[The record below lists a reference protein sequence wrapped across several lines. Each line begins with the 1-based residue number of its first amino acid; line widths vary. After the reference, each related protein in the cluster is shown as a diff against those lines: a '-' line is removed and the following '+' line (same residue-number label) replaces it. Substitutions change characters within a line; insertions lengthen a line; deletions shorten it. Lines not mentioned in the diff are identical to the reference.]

1 MAEARHETATP
12 SPTAN
17 GTTSFWTNLFRCFA
31 IALIDPRKLLA
42 AALGIIVVSL
52 GWFVLSC
59 IFHYQDPTRSDQ
71 TYQPEAMKKTLGAKK
86 PNGEDYTNDEYIE
99 KGIEQHGRD
108 HDRWL
113 VINDLAGPRGKLST
127 MPWNEFR
134 GENPFLFV
142 SRISSQPSATWVP
155 SLGDYLL
162 KQIPVLTEPL
172 QKLLIPVIRMLD
184 PNASFGTRLY
194 LLLCLAWSLA
204 VWAFFAGIITRL
216 AAVQLSGK
224 ERSTLMQAVKFVCS
238 RYLSY
243 ILSPIV
249 PLGVIAAIVL
259 GLFLYG
265 LIALIPLVG
274 DIVFYGLLF
283 PVILVGGIA
292 MAFVVLGL
300 AGYPL
305 MYCTIS
311 SEGSD
316 TFDAVSRSY
325 NYVFQA
331 PWTYIWYSFCALL
344 YGAAITFVVIFVG
357 CLTVVMGKWA
367 IGSAAG
373 VTTIESRRPD
383 YLFAYAPESLGWKE
397 LLLKGSPLAVK
408 QDKEGTKL
416 VDVSE
421 TSAKEYRDSMTWG
434 NYAAAGMASFWM
446 VFVFLLMIGFG
457 YSYFWTAY
465 TMVYLQMRK
474 KLDDVEVDDVYVDD
488 LTAPLTQ
495 AASAAPLPAPPPA
508 STPPAGGVSLPMV
521 AADTPKPSPVVPP
534 TVPPVVLPTV
544 PPVVS
549 PTVPPVVSPTVPP
562 VVPPVVPP
570 ATPPVPPVAD

>member
-1 MAEARHETATP
+1 MAEARYETTTP
-12 SPTAN
+12 LPRAA

-42 AALGIIVVSL
+42 AALGIVAVSL

-59 IFHYQDPTRSDQ
+59 IFYYQEPTKND
-71 TYQPEAMKKTLGAKK
+71 EAYSKATMQKALGAKK
-86 PNGEDYTNDEYIE
+86 TNGEDYTEDDYTQ
-99 KGIEQHGRD
+99 KGKDLQERD
-108 HDRWL
+108 FDRWL

-155 SLGDYLL
+155 NLGDYLL
-162 KQIPVLTEPL
+162 RQIPVLTEPL

-194 LLLCLAWSLA
+194 LLLCLAWSIA
-204 VWAFFAGIITRL
+204 VWAFFGGIITRL

-224 ERSTLMQAVKFVCS
+224 ERSSLMQAVKFVSS

-259 GLFLYG
+259 GLFVYG

-274 DIVFYGLLF
+274 DLVFYGLLF
-283 PVILVGGIA
+283 PVILVGGVA

-331 PWTYIWYSFCALL
+331 PLTYLWYSFCALL

-373 VTTIESRRPD
+373 VTTVESRRPD
-383 YLFAYAPESLGWKE
+383 YLFVFAPESLGWKE

-416 VDVSE
+416 VNVSE

-488 LTAPLTQ
+488 LTAPVTQ
-495 AASAAPLPAPPPA
+495 AATAAPVPAPPA

-521 AADTPKPSPVVPP
+521 TADTPVVPAP
-534 TVPPVVLPTV
+534 PAVPPLAV
-544 PPVVS
+544 PPK
-549 PTVPPVVSPTVPP
+549 VPAF
-562 VVPPVVPP
+562 VPPVVPP
-570 ATPPVPPVAD
+570 ATPPVPPAAE

>member
-1 MAEARHETATP
+1 MAEARYETTTP
-12 SPTAN
+12 LPRAA
-17 GTTSFWTNLFRCFA
+17 GMTSFWTNLFRCFA

-42 AALGIIVVSL
+42 AALGIVAVSL

-59 IFHYQDPTRSDQ
+59 IFYYQKPTKND
-71 TYQPEAMKKTLGAKK
+71 EAYSKATMQKALGAKK
-86 PNGEDYTNDEYIE
+86 TNGEDYTEDDYTQ
-99 KGIEQHGRD
+99 KGKALQERD
-108 HDRWL
+108 YDRWL

-155 SLGDYLL
+155 NLGDYLL
-162 KQIPVLTEPL
+162 RQIPVLTEPL

-194 LLLCLAWSLA
+194 LLLCLAWSIA
-204 VWAFFAGIITRL
+204 VWAFFGGIITRL

-224 ERSTLMQAVKFVCS
+224 ERSSLMQAVKFVSS

-259 GLFLYG
+259 GLFVYG

-274 DIVFYGLLF
+274 DLVFYGLLF
-283 PVILVGGIA
+283 PVILVGGVA

-331 PWTYIWYSFCALL
+331 PLTYLWYSFCALL

-373 VTTIESRRPD
+373 VTTVESRRPD
-383 YLFAYAPESLGWKE
+383 YLFVFAPESLGWKE

-416 VDVSE
+416 VNVSE

-488 LTAPLTQ
+488 LTAPVTQ
-495 AASAAPLPAPPPA
+495 AATAAPVPAPPA

-521 AADTPKPSPVVPP
+521 TADTPVVPAPPAVPPLAVPPLAVPP
-534 TVPPVVLPTV
+534 TVPAF
-544 PPVVS
+544 
-549 PTVPPVVSPTVPP
+549 
-562 VVPPVVPP
+562 VPPVVPP
-570 ATPPVPPVAD
+570 ATPPVPPAAE

>member
-1 MAEARHETATP
+1 MAEARYETTTP
-12 SPTAN
+12 LPNAA

-42 AALGIIVVSL
+42 AALGIVAVSL

-59 IFHYQDPTRSDQ
+59 IFYYPEPTKND
-71 TYQPEAMKKTLGAKK
+71 EAYSKATMQKALGAKK
-86 PNGEDYTNDEYIE
+86 TNGEDYTEDDYTQ
-99 KGIEQHGRD
+99 KGKDLQERD
-108 HDRWL
+108 FDRWL

-155 SLGDYLL
+155 NLGDYLL
-162 KQIPVLTEPL
+162 RQIPVLTEPL

-194 LLLCLAWSLA
+194 LLLCLAWSIA
-204 VWAFFAGIITRL
+204 VWAFFGGIITRL

-224 ERSTLMQAVKFVCS
+224 ERSSLMQAVKFVSS

-259 GLFLYG
+259 GLFVYG

-274 DIVFYGLLF
+274 DLVFYGLLF
-283 PVILVGGIA
+283 PVILVGGVA

-331 PWTYIWYSFCALL
+331 PLTYLWYSFCALL

-373 VTTIESRRPD
+373 VTTVESRRPD
-383 YLFAYAPESLGWKE
+383 YLFVFAPESLGWKE

-408 QDKEGTKL
+408 QDMEGTKL

-488 LTAPLTQ
+488 LTAPVTQ
-495 AASAAPLPAPPPA
+495 AATAAPVPAPPA

-521 AADTPKPSPVVPP
+521 TADTPVVPATPPVPPLAVPPLAVPPLAVPP
-534 TVPPVVLPTV
+534 TVPA
-544 PPVVS
+544 
-549 PTVPPVVSPTVPP
+549 
-562 VVPPVVPP
+562 VVPPEVPP
-570 ATPPVPPVAD
+570 ATPPVPPTAE

>member
-1 MAEARHETATP
+1 MAEARYETTTP
-12 SPTAN
+12 LPNAA
-17 GTTSFWTNLFRCFA
+17 GKTSFWTNLFRCFA

-42 AALGIIVVSL
+42 AALGIVAVSL

-59 IFHYQDPTRSDQ
+59 IFYYPEPTKND
-71 TYQPEAMKKTLGAKK
+71 EAYSKATMQKALGAKK
-86 PNGEDYTNDEYIE
+86 NNGEDYTEDDYTQ
-99 KGIEQHGRD
+99 KGKDLQERD
-108 HDRWL
+108 FDRWL

-155 SLGDYLL
+155 NLGDYLL
-162 KQIPVLTEPL
+162 RQIPVLTEPL

-194 LLLCLAWSLA
+194 LLLCLAWSIA
-204 VWAFFAGIITRL
+204 VWAFFGGIITRL

-224 ERSTLMQAVKFVCS
+224 ERSSLMQAVKFVSS

-259 GLFLYG
+259 GLFVYG

-274 DIVFYGLLF
+274 DLVFYGLLF
-283 PVILVGGIA
+283 PVILVGGVA

-331 PWTYIWYSFCALL
+331 PLTYLWYSFCALL

-373 VTTIESRRPD
+373 VTTVESRRPD
-383 YLFAYAPESLGWKE
+383 YLFVFAPESLGWKE

-416 VDVSE
+416 VNVSE

-488 LTAPLTQ
+488 LTAPVTQ
-495 AASAAPLPAPPPA
+495 AATAAPMPAPPA

-521 AADTPKPSPVVPP
+521 TADTPVVPATPPVPPLAVPPLAVPP
-534 TVPPVVLPTV
+534 TVPA
-544 PPVVS
+544 
-549 PTVPPVVSPTVPP
+549 
-562 VVPPVVPP
+562 VVPPEVPP
-570 ATPPVPPVAD
+570 ATPPVLPAAE

>member
-1 MAEARHETATP
+1 MAEARYEAPTP
-12 SPTAN
+12 LPKAS
-17 GTTSFWTNLFRCFA
+17 GSSFWKNLFRCFA
-31 IALIDPRKLLA
+31 IALIDIRKLFA
-42 AALGIIVVSL
+42 AALGIVVVSL
-52 GWFVLSC
+52 GWFVLST
-59 IFHYQDPTRSDQ
+59 IFNYAEPTKSDDAYGKTTMQ
-71 TYQPEAMKKTLGAKK
+71 KALGPKKA
-86 PNGEDYTNDEYIE
+86 NGEDYTDDEYIQ
-99 KGIEQHGRD
+99 KGKELQERD
-108 HDRWL
+108 HERWV
-113 VINDLAGPRGKLST
+113 VINDLAGPGGKLRT

-134 GENPFLFV
+134 GENPFLFATKL
-142 SRISSQPSATWVP
+142 SSQPAATWVQ
-155 SLGDYLL
+155 SIGDYLL

-172 QKLLIPVIRMLD
+172 QKLLIPVIRMVD
-184 PNASFGTRLY
+184 PNASFGTRVY

-204 VWAFFAGIITRL
+204 VWAFFGGIITRL

-224 ERSTLMQAVKFVCS
+224 ERTTLMQAVKFVTS

-243 ILSPIV
+243 ILSPMV

-259 GLFLYG
+259 GLFVYG
-265 LIALIPLVG
+265 LIALIPLFG
-274 DIVFYGLLF
+274 DLVFYGLLF
-283 PVILVGGIA
+283 PIILVGGAA
-292 MAFVVLGL
+292 MAFIVLGL

-325 NYVFQA
+325 NYVFQS

-367 IGSAAG
+367 VGSAAG

-397 LLLKGSPLAVK
+397 LMLKGSPMAVR
-408 QDKEGTKL
+408 QNGTQ
-416 VDVSE
+416 VVEVSE

-434 NYAAAGMASFWM
+434 NHAAAGMASFWM
-446 VFVFLLMIGFG
+446 VVLFLLMIGFS

-465 TMVYLQMRK
+465 TMVYLQLRK

-488 LTAPLTQ
+488 LTAPVSPPPPPAVPLT
-495 AASAAPLPAPPPA
+495 PAPA
-508 STPPAGGVSLPMV
+508 STPPAGGVSL
-521 AADTPKPSPVVPP
+521 TVVPP
-534 TVPPVVLPTV
+534 P
-544 PPVVS
+544 
-549 PTVPPVVSPTVPP
+549 
-562 VVPPVVPP
+562 PP
-570 ATPPVPPVAD
+570 AV

>member
-1 MAEARHETATP
+1 MAEARYETTTP
-12 SPTAN
+12 LPRAA

-42 AALGIIVVSL
+42 AALGIVAVSL

-59 IFHYQDPTRSDQ
+59 IFYYPEPTKND
-71 TYQPEAMKKTLGAKK
+71 EAYSKATMRKALGAKK
-86 PNGEDYTNDEYIE
+86 TNGEDYTEDDYTQ
-99 KGIEQHGRD
+99 KGKDLQERD
-108 HDRWL
+108 FDRWL

-155 SLGDYLL
+155 NLGDYLL
-162 KQIPVLTEPL
+162 RQIPVLTEPL

-194 LLLCLAWSLA
+194 LLLCLAWSIA
-204 VWAFFAGIITRL
+204 VWAFFGGIITRL

-224 ERSTLMQAVKFVCS
+224 ERSTLMQAVKFVSS

-259 GLFLYG
+259 GLFVYG

-274 DIVFYGLLF
+274 DLVFYGLLF
-283 PVILVGGIA
+283 PVILVGGVA

-331 PWTYIWYSFCALL
+331 PLTYLWYSFCALL

-373 VTTIESRRPD
+373 VTTVESRRPD
-383 YLFAYAPESLGWKE
+383 YLFVFAPESLGWKE

-408 QDKEGTKL
+408 QDMEGTKL

-488 LTAPLTQ
+488 LTAPVTQ
-495 AASAAPLPAPPPA
+495 AATAAPVPAPPA

-521 AADTPKPSPVVPP
+521 TADTPVVPATPPVPPPAVPP
-534 TVPPVVLPTV
+534 TVPA
-544 PPVVS
+544 
-549 PTVPPVVSPTVPP
+549 

-570 ATPPVPPVAD
+570 ATPPALPAAE